1 MLSATEI
8 DDSQEDSGTHLATSL
23 AHMRLLA
30 GVYARMHS
38 QSAALNELFA
48 TAGVIAHVRSDA
60 TVDTF

>member
-1 MLSATEI
+1 MSSADEI
-8 DDSQEDSGTHLATSL
+8 DNLQQKIQAHLAASL